1 MTEAIAHDMS
11 QFWRIFTYQHNR
23 ISGTFVVHADKDAA
37 HHVKP
42 YDVTIWADDSHSW
55 GRVVKSDD
63 FTAFVKA
70 GEIEIPAHMIREA
83 VRADIEDA
91 RDELIVAIRACVEAF
106 PLGSGD
112 PS

>member
-1 MTEAIAHDMS
+1 
-11 QFWRIFTYQHNR
+11 
-23 ISGTFVVHADKDAA
+23 
-37 HHVKP
+37 
-42 YDVTIWADDSHSW
+42 
-55 GRVVKSDD
+55 
-63 FTAFVKA
+63 
-70 GEIEIPAHMIREA
+70 MIREA